1 MVCAPQPTHVAAYC
15 ASRRSLKP
23 GGDLR
28 TPICS
33 WRCFRSAR
41 QLAQRLGVSPFIRGG
56 GGRRCC
62 RRGMCSSLLY
72 VYSGLPLSS
81 KRLLLLGPSLAI
93 GGFSVD
99 LALFAP
105 LFGHSTSVLVRRLR
119 GLSRAEQTQVL
130 PQLRDEAIRRGTGFS
145 SILAPR

>member
-105 LFGHSTSVLVRRLR
+105 FLDTQLPCSSVDSAGSVVPNRRR
-119 GLSRAEQTQVL
+119 CCRNCAM
-130 PQLRDEAIRRGTGFS
+130 RRS
-145 SILAPR
+145 AA